1 MADAEKKKRKRKA
14 RGKKDAPDEKSVA
27 SEKKPKA
34 GTPGWVTTF
43 ADLMSL
49 LMCFFVMLVS
59 MASVERTTFAKMA
72 QSVSEGLGGGKA
84 EILEESKTSIDVKLE
99 SKKNDKQ
106 DPATKLSQDLVNEI
120 QDGQVEIDAD
130 GDALKIQLL
139 QSATFGA
146 GSDKLKKT
154 FKPIAEKLKRTLSKT
169 TGTITVVGH
178 TDDQPIKSRRFR
190 SNWELASSRAGSVI
204 QALSGSK
211 KLPIERFSIR
221 SYGASK
227 PRVPNDSA
235 ENRALNRRISIIV
248 QKTGTSKVDAAA
260 SKSMVINSG
269 NVDNISS
276 DELMDFLTDESKA
289 DKSGNEPQNENDA
302 VAPEEL
308 EKKKTK
314 KTRTRK
320 KKGKKKR
327 SKKKKN

>member
-14 RGKKDAPDEKSVA
+14 RGKKDAPEEKSVA
-27 SEKKPKA
+27 VEKKPKA

-72 QSVSEGLGGGKA
+72 KSVSEGLGGGKA
-84 EILEESKTSIDVKLE
+84 EIVEESKTSIDVKLE

-146 GSDKLKKT
+146 GSDKLKRT
-154 FKPIAEKLKRTLSKT
+154 FKPIAQKLKRTLSKT

-178 TDDQPIKSRRFR
+178 TDNQPIKSRRFR

-221 SYGASK
+221 SYGSSK
-227 PRVPNDSA
+227 PRVANDTP

-248 QKTGTSKVDAAA
+248 QKTGTSKVEAAVN
-260 SKSMVINSG
+260 KSMVINSG

-276 DELMDFLTDESKA
+276 EELMDFLTDETKEQ
-289 DKSGNEPQNENDA
+289 GENEANPA
-302 VAPEEL
+302 EEVTP
-308 EKKKTK
+308 KTQDDKKTK

-327 SKKKKN
+327 SRKKKN

>member
-1 MADAEKKKRKRKA
+1 MNEQ
-14 RGKKDAPDEKSVA
+14 P
-27 SEKKPKA
+27 
-34 GTPGWVTTF
+34 
-43 ADLMSL
+43 
-49 LMCFFVMLVS
+49 
-59 MASVERTTFAKMA
+59 KMA
-72 QSVSEGLGGGKA
+72 KSVSEGLGGGKA
-84 EILEESKTSIDVKLE
+84 EIVEESKTSIDVKLE

-146 GSDKLKKT
+146 GSDKLKRT
-154 FKPIAEKLKRTLSKT
+154 FKPIAQKLKKTLSKT

-178 TDDQPIKSRRFR
+178 TDNQPIKSRRFR

-221 SYGASK
+221 SYGSSK
-227 PRVPNDSA
+227 PLVANDTP

-248 QKTGTSKVDAAA
+248 QKTGTSKVEAAVD
-260 SKSMVINSG
+260 KSMVINSG

-276 DELMDFLTDESKA
+276 EELMDFLTDESK
-289 DKSGNEPQNENDA
+289 EPGENQDNPTDA
-302 VAPEEL
+302 VTPKAQDE
-308 EKKKTK
+308 KKTK

-327 SKKKKN
+327 SRKKKN

>member
-14 RGKKDAPDEKSVA
+14 PGKTEGPEEKTVS

-72 QSVSEGLGGGKA
+72 SSVKDGLGGGKA
-84 EILEESKTSIDVKLE
+84 EIAEESKTSIDVKIE

-106 DPATKLSQDLVNEI
+106 DPATKLSQDLVEEI

-146 GSDKLKKT
+146 GSDKLKKS
-154 FKPIAEKLKRTLSKT
+154 FKPIAEKLKQTLSKT
-169 TGTITVVGH
+169 KGTITVVGH
-178 TDDQPIKSRRFR
+178 TDDQPIKSRKFR

-204 QALSGSK
+204 ASLAGGK
-211 KLPIERFSIR
+211 KLSIDRFSIR
-221 SYGASK
+221 SYGSSK
-227 PRVPNDSA
+227 PRVPNDTA

-248 QKTGTSKVDAAA
+248 QKTGKSKQDPAAD
-260 SKSMVINSG
+260 KSMVINSE
-269 NVDNISS
+269 NVDSISS
-276 DELMDFLTDESKA
+276 EKLMNFLTEDPEAKDNPEQAES
-289 DKSGNEPQNENDA
+289 
-302 VAPEEL
+302 PEAKETSKDTGK
-308 EKKKTK
+308 KKKTR
-314 KTRTRK
+314 TRTRK
-320 KKGKKKR
+320 KKKKR
-327 SKKKKN
+327 SQKNKK